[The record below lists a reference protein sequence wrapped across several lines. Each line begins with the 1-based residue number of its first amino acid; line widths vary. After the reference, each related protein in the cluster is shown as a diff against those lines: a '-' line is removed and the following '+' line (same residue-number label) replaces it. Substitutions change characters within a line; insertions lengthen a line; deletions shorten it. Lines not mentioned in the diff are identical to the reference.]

1 MSALSLLQS
10 ERFSVLIILLF
21 SSILSSAAAHPQA
34 ATQPQ
39 AQDTQQQSTTT
50 IAPVKTEI
58 TVTGTRTPIELE
70 SSPVSQAIVSRQEI
84 ENRDVRLIDKA
95 LEQTPGVI
103 SLRARGASDNDFG
116 LGLRGFAGRG
126 GQVRTLILLDDQPI
140 NNSFNGS
147 INWAIFSPADIQ
159 RVEVAR
165 GPFSSLYGGNAMGGV
180 VNLISRRPEGR
191 HGDFFYQYGS
201 RATDNFSAHLSDRY
215 WDKLGIT
222 VGYSRYKTGG
232 YSPQE
237 VFGSLSTSTSV
248 ATPVIGVRQWATS
261 TGGTQYQI
269 GLRGAQWYKSEDVRA
284 RAEYTFSPKVFAYLQ
299 FLHMHRGDG
308 YGPYTNNLL
317 GSTGTPVGTG
327 IVSFVDASGVT
338 RKLSFTP
345 STFLGGPSGAT
356 TNYYHG
362 QIVVA
367 PSSPWE
373 VRVTS
378 GLNVNPT
385 FWYVTPGT
393 GSTLTSGPGT
403 WTRQFGQS
411 IYGNLLAR
419 HTGRIG
425 TLIFGSESRADRA
438 TTTTRNVTNWLDR
451 NTQTNVTLSAQGK
464 TLDQS
469 GYVQYQTTLKDR
481 LTLVSGGRFDYW
493 KTYDG
498 GNVASATAIP
508 LIYGD
513 RSAHAFTGKIAANYR
528 LPHDWHLRG
537 SIGNAF
543 RGPSVYELYYNF
555 VIGTTKYV
563 ANPAEHPEHLLAY
576 EAGVQKTF
584 QDRYSIE
591 ATGYT
596 NRVTDLIYRTTDLA
610 DDPTGSTKILV
621 NAGKS
626 RTWGTEFSTRERAQS
641 WLEFRQ
647 GYTYT
652 NSIILENPSLP
663 ATVGKNLPYVPA
675 HMLTYQVNATPKK
688 FVVNWSGRYVS
699 PVYST
704 DTNTDTVRGVPG
716 SYNLFFEMDGTVSY
730 RATKN
735 VMLVANA
742 DNILDRHYYYYF
754 RSQGRSAFAGVRFHF

>member
-1 MSALSLLQS
+1 MLGFSRFQS
-10 ERFSVLIILLF
+10 ERFVVPVFLLSF
-21 SSILSSAAAHPQA
+21 ALSPFRAQAQA

-39 AQDTQQQSTTT
+39 APEQKQQGTSK
-50 IAPVKTEI
+50 IAPVTTEV
-58 TVTGTRTPIELE
+58 TVTGTRTPVELE

-180 VNLISRRPEGR
+180 INLISRRPEGR

-201 RATDNFSAHLSDRY
+201 RATDNFNVHLTDRY
-215 WDKLGIT
+215 FDKLGLT

-237 VFGSLSTSTSV
+237 VFGSLSTSTAA
-248 ATPVIGVRQWATS
+248 ATPVTGVQQWATS

-269 GLRGAQWYKSEDVRA
+269 GLRGAQWYKSEDFRA
-284 RAEYTFSPKVFAYLQ
+284 RAEYTFSSKVFAYLQ

-308 YGPYTNNLL
+308 YGPYMDSLRD
-317 GSTGTPVGTG
+317 GSGETVGTG
-327 IVSFVDASGVT
+327 LVSFSDASGVT
-338 RKLSFTP
+338 RKLTFTP
-345 STFLGGPSGAT
+345 TTFLGGPSGAT

-362 QIVVA
+362 QIVFTPA
-367 PSSPWE
+367 SHWDAH
-373 VRVTS
+373 VTT

-403 WTRQFGQS
+403 WSKQFGQS
-411 IYGNLLAR
+411 IYGNILIS
-419 HTGRIG
+419 HTDHIG
-425 TLIFGSESRADRA
+425 TLLFGSETRADRA
-438 TTTTRNVTNWLDR
+438 STATRNLTSWLDR
-451 NTQTNVTLSAQGK
+451 STQTNVTLSAQGK
-464 TLDQS
+464 TIDQS

-481 LTLVSGGRFDYW
+481 LNLIGGGRFDYW

-498 GNVASATAIP
+498 GNIASATASP
-508 LIYGD
+508 LSYGD

-528 LPHDWHLRG
+528 LPHDWHLRA

-555 VIGTTKYV
+555 VITTTKYV
-563 ANPAEHPEHLLAY
+563 ANPDEKPEHLLAY
-576 EAGVQKTF
+576 EGGVQKTF
-584 QDRYSIE
+584 KDRYSIE

-596 NRVTDLIYRTTDLA
+596 NRVSDLIYRTSDFVT
-610 DDPTGSTKILV
+610 DPTGNTKILV

-626 RTWGTEFSTRERAQS
+626 RTWGTEFSTRERIFS

-652 NSIILENPSLP
+652 SPIILDNPSLP
-663 ATVGKNLPYVPA
+663 TTVGKTLPYVPA
-675 HMLTYQVNATPKK
+675 HMLTYQMNATLNK

-730 RATKN
+730 HATKN
-735 VMLVANA
+735 VTLVANA
-742 DNILDRHYYYYF
+742 DNMLDRHYYLYY
-754 RSQGRSAFAGVRFHF
+754 RSVGRSLFAGVRFHF